1 MNKRFSL
8 FLLTTVLF
16 VAFASAQNL
25 QTEKSK
31 FAIKVQ
37 TFKGSYLDNNHHFKG
52 LGLDENSGLN
62 LGIEF
67 PAMQQRPWQQYL
79 NNHFWCGPHTHEL

>member
-16 VAFASAQNL
+16 VAFASAQDF
-25 QTEKSK
+25 QTYQTGNDR

-37 TFKGSYLDNNHHFKG
+37 PFLGTYLDKGNHHFEK
-52 LGLDENSGLN
+52 LGLDNLSGMN

-67 PAMQQRPWQQYL
+67 PSEQQRP
-79 NNHFWCGPHTHEL
+79 

>member
-37 TFKGSYLDNNHHFKG
+37 TFKGSYLDKNHHFRD
-52 LGLDENSGLN
+52 LAWMR
-62 LGIEF
+62 I
-67 PAMQQRPWQQYL
+67 AV
-79 NNHFWCGPHTHEL
+79 